1 MGSYTKNRELSI
13 YVAIG
18 WLPISDN
25 TVDALMYGQ
34 FNILFNKVLENYL
47 YISCSQILREETK
60 WLRRQHMNL
69 TLSFKC

>member
-18 WLPISDN
+18 WFPISDN

-34 FNILFNKVLENYL
+34 FNILFNKVIASDNIDLL
-47 YISCSQILREETK
+47 
-60 WLRRQHMNL
+60 
-69 TLSFKC
+69 